1 MSRVICLL
9 YSDPVGGHPL
19 TYPRDGIPRIDMY
32 ADGRTMPSPTAIDF
46 TPGELLGD
54 VTGALGLRKFLAARG
69 HSLTVLSDQDGPA
82 SRFDQ
87 ELPEAEIVISQAC
100 WPARLNAE
108 RLANAR
114 KLRLVITAGEGVE
127 DIDLDAAAR
136 RGITVAEIIHSSTVS
151 AAEYAVMLILSL
163 VHNAVPLLGPGSG
176 QPGSGQSGSGQIK
189 HIADYT
195 QRAYDL
201 EGMRVGVLGAGRVGF
216 AVLRRLRPFDVRLH
230 YSDPQ
235 RLPLA
240 IEDDLRL
247 TYHQNVTAMLPVCD
261 VVSIHSTMR
270 QGTARFFDMDMIGLM
285 KRGAYLINTT
295 RREICDPSALGRAL
309 ETGRLAGYA
318 ADTLLLRD
326 TPVRIAGS
334 TLSAQ
339 ARYAAGVREILECWF
354 DDIPIRDD
362 YVILNRGQ
370 LTGVGARSYGFNR

>member
-1 MSRVICLL
+1 
-9 YSDPVGGHPL
+9 
-19 TYPRDGIPRIDMY
+19 MY

-54 VTGALGLRKFLAARG
+54 ATGALGLRKFLAARG

-87 ELPEAEIVISQAC
+87 ELSEAEVVISQAC
-100 WPARLNAE
+100 WPAGLDAA
-108 RLANAR
+108 RLANAH

-136 RGITVAEIIHSSTVS
+136 QGVTVAEVIHSSTVS

-163 VHNAVPLLGPGSG
+163 VHNAGPLLAPGSG
-176 QPGSGQSGSGQIK
+176 RIE
-189 HIADYT
+189 HIADYA

-201 EGMRVGVLGAGRVGF
+201 EGMQVGVLGAGRVGF

-247 TYHQNVTAMLPVCD
+247 TYHQNVTGMLPVCD
-261 VVSIHSTMR
+261 VVSIHSTML
-270 QGTARFFDMDMIGLM
+270 QGMARFFDMDMIGLM
-285 KRGAYLINTT
+285 KSGAYLINTA
-295 RREICDPSALGRAL
+295 RRDICDPGAVSRAL

-318 ADTLLLRD
+318 SDTMLLQD

-354 DDIPIRDD
+354 DRRPIRDD
-362 YVILNRGQ
+362 YVILNHGQ
-370 LTGVGARSYGFNR
+370 LTGVGARSYRMKA

>member
-1 MSRVICLL
+1 VARILCLL
-9 YSDPVGGHPL
+9 YSDPEGGHPL
-19 TYPRDGIPRIDMY
+19 CYARDGIPRIEMY
-32 ADGRTMPSPTAIDF
+32 ADGRTTPSPAAIDF
-46 TPGELLGD
+46 APGELLGD
-54 VTGALGLRKFLAARG
+54 VTGALGLRKFLAAHG

-100 WPARLNAE
+100 WPASLNAE
-108 RLANAR
+108 RLAHAP

-163 VHNAVPLLGPGSG
+163 VHNAAPLLAPGSG
-176 QPGSGQSGSGQIK
+176 QVE
-189 HIADYT
+189 HIADHA

-247 TYHQNVTAMLPVCD
+247 TYNQNVTAMLPVCD
-261 VVSIHSTMR
+261 VVSIHSAMR
-270 QGTARFFDMDMIGLM
+270 QGTARFFDMEMIGQM
-285 KRGAYLINTT
+285 KRGAYLINTA
-295 RREICDPSALGRAL
+295 RREICDPGAVSRAL

-318 ADTLLLRD
+318 TDTLLLRD

-362 YVILNRGQ
+362 YVILNHGQ
-370 LTGVGARSYGFNR
+370 LTVAGARSYGLSR